1 MMRTQHDDDD
11 NDDDERPVSFPCV
24 VFGRAPE
31 FEVMSRTYFLSH
43 GPQSRRALT
52 FTRWR
57 DSALF
62 NDIFGDSDQQE
73 EQALPLATTMR
84 DAGDNRYFVFSML
97 AVDVL
102 YDNIVLRSCLFG
114 TQS

>member
-1 MMRTQHDDDD
+1 MMSESTF
-11 NDDDERPVSFPCV
+11 VYLSKV
-24 VFGRAPE
+24 
-31 FEVMSRTYFLSH
+31 FLSSMSTNLL
-43 GPQSRRALT
+43 PTAFST
-52 FTRWR
+52 
-57 DSALF
+57 
-62 NDIFGDSDQQE
+62 E

-102 YDNIVLRSCLFG
+102 YDNVVLRSCLFG